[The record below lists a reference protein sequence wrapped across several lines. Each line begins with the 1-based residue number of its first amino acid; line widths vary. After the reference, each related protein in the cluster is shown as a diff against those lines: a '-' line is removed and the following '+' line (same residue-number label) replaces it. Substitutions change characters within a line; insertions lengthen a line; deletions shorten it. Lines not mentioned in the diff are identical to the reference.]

1 MVKVE
6 DMIENLTGYLESRIE
21 LLKIDAK
28 NEGTKIG
35 VNVVVGIIVGVFGF
49 FTMVCLTIALG
60 LWLGDLVNSR
70 PAGFLLAA
78 AAFLILTTILLLSK
92 NALLKL
98 VQKRVFPKYQNPS

>member
-1 MVKVE
+1 MVRVE

-35 VNVVVGIIVGVFGF
+35 VNVMVGLIVGLFAL
-49 FTMVCLTIALG
+49 FTLICLTVALG
-60 LWLGDLVNSR
+60 LWLGDLVESR

-78 AAFLILTTILLLSK
+78 LFYLILTGILVLSR
-92 NALLKL
+92 NSLLKM
-98 VQKRVFPKYQNPS
+98 VQKKVFPKYQNPS